1 MLSIIPRIFF
11 LVAGLLLA
19 VPAARS
25 APAALPVP
33 APAFVEDE
41 VASKQALRQLSD
53 YILAEK
59 KDFPI
64 IFIGGYYMRTL
75 VAASRILGEPRYL
88 EAAIDYA
95 DKLLAKQSPRGY
107 WGTGYGDI
115 FLADTGSALGL
126 FIVLHKHVDA
136 GRQQK
141 YQAAIA
147 RFVQAIEQDG
157 LVNRSGAFGVGY
169 RATPQ
174 GEVTGIMAEEYTIS
188 SALSGGE
195 IFTWYGR
202 QTVDPHY
209 QEVAYRALRWVIS
222 TMRTDGVIPYI
233 LPAIGADRAMMG
245 TPKADAKLWQ
255 DMSYQVATYLGE
267 GIISF
272 DRHATWPAWK
282 DEIRQA
288 IRPHIE
294 FLLRSQN
301 GDGTWAKPDSYDQ
314 KRSPG
319 VANFLMWYYLN
330 VERDERIPPAVRKFN
345 RVLVDP
351 AAGKEF
357 GLMNRGAVTTWTTP
371 ANKTGNFVPNDI
383 VTAIAGRALVEMLA
397 PGIDSEW

>member
-1 MLSIIPRIFF
+1 MIKPRIAF
-11 LVAGLLLA
+11 LVSSFVLSVSALFGS
-19 VPAARS
+19 S
-25 APAALPVP
+25 APAPVFIDD
-33 APAFVEDE
+33 A
-41 VASKQALRQLSD
+41 VAGKTALRELCD
-53 YILAEK
+53 HIVAEK

-75 VAASRILGEPRYL
+75 VAASQILDEPRYL
-88 EAAIDYA
+88 EAAIAYA
-95 DKLLAKQSPRGY
+95 DFLLEKQSPRGY

-126 FIVLHKHVDA
+126 FIVLSKHVSA
-136 GRQQK
+136 ERREK
-141 YQAAIA
+141 YQAAVA
-147 RFVQAIEQDG
+147 RFVKAIEQDG
-157 LVNRSGAFGVGY
+157 LVNPSGAFGVGY

-174 GEVTGIMAEEYTIS
+174 GEVTGIMSEEYTIS
-188 SALSGGE
+188 SVLSGGE

-222 TMRTDGVIPYI
+222 TMRDDGVIPYI
-233 LPAIGADRAMMG
+233 LPAIGADRTKMG
-245 TPKADAKLWQ
+245 TPKADAKLWD
-255 DMSYQVATYLGE
+255 DMAYQVATYLGE

-282 DEIRQA
+282 NEIRLA

-301 GDGTWAKPDSYDQ
+301 ADGTWAKHDSYDQ

-319 VANFLMWYYLN
+319 VANFLIWYYLH
-330 VERDERIPPAVRKFN
+330 VERDERIPPAVRRFG

-351 AAGKEF
+351 AAGREF
-357 GLMNRGAVTTWTTP
+357 GLLHRGAVTNWTTR
-371 ANKTGNFVPNDI
+371 ANTVGKFVPNDI
-383 VTAIAGRALVEMLA
+383 VTALSGRALVELLA